1 LFSRKR
7 EKNDMVSSRQPLRMS
22 TRKGKVALA
31 ERRASKKKAVVR
43 AGVVVDEGPIEPI
56 IVQDNDIDKVVELSI
71 PATNSTPVVVAEVKS
86 KKGKK
91 KDAVNG

>member
-1 LFSRKR
+1 
-7 EKNDMVSSRQPLRMS
+7 MVSSRQPLRMS

-31 ERRASKKKAVVR
+31 ERRASKKKAVIRTRVI
-43 AGVVVDEGPIEPI
+43 GGTVVDEEPIEPI
-56 IVQDNDIDKVVELSI
+56 IVQDNDTSKVVELSV

-91 KDAVNG
+91 KDTING

>member
-1 LFSRKR
+1 
-7 EKNDMVSSRQPLRMS
+7 MVSSRQPLRMS

-31 ERRASKKKAVVR
+31 ERRASKKKAVIRTRVI
-43 AGVVVDEGPIEPI
+43 GGTVVDEGPIEPI
-56 IVQDNDIDKVVELSI
+56 VVQDNDADRVVELSV

-91 KDAVNG
+91 KDTING